1 MGRRSV
7 DKKIMLKKIKKY
19 LHLYKVYVYLHIKF
33 FLTVKNKQ
41 KMSTTTK
48 LTKEFF
54 NTNLDLFFD
63 AYFDTACKE
72 RNIQRLI
79 VIDSRLWI
87 RFMSDSKNL
96 QLNFDLLQDLFNT
109 ELKIWRKEFT
119 EYFA

>member
-1 MGRRSV
+1 MNIICSFAYQ
-7 DKKIMLKKIKKY
+7 I
-19 LHLYKVYVYLHIKF
+19 F
-33 FLTVKNKQ
+33 FNSQNKQ

-63 AYFDTACKE
+63 AYFDTACRE
-72 RNIQRLI
+72 RNIERLI

>member
-1 MGRRSV
+1 M
-7 DKKIMLKKIKKY
+7 
-19 LHLYKVYVYLHIKF
+19 HINF

-72 RNIQRLI
+72 RNIERLI

>member
-1 MGRRSV
+1 MN
-7 DKKIMLKKIKKY
+7 IMCSFAYQI
-19 LHLYKVYVYLHIKF
+19 F
-33 FLTVKNKQ
+33 FNSQKQ
-41 KMSTTTK
+41 TKMSTTTK

-72 RNIQRLI
+72 RNIERLI

>member
-1 MGRRSV
+1 MRTFAYQ
-7 DKKIMLKKIKKY
+7 L
-19 LHLYKVYVYLHIKF
+19 F
-33 FLTVKNKQ
+33 QTVKNNK
-41 KMSTTTK
+41 KMSSTTK

-72 RNIQRLI
+72 KNVERLI

-96 QLNFDLLQDLFNT
+96 QLNFDLLQDLFIN
-109 ELKIWRKEFT
+109 ELKIWREEFT
-119 EYFA
+119 QYFA

>member
-1 MGRRSV
+1 
-7 DKKIMLKKIKKY
+7 
-19 LHLYKVYVYLHIKF
+19 
-33 FLTVKNKQ
+33 
-41 KMSTTTK
+41 MSTTKK
-48 LTKEFF
+48 LTKDFF

-72 RNIQRLI
+72 RNIERLI

-96 QLNFDLLQDLFNT
+96 QLNFDLLQDLFNN

>member
-1 MGRRSV
+1 M
-7 DKKIMLKKIKKY
+7 
-19 LHLYKVYVYLHIKF
+19 HLYKVYVYLHIKF
-33 FLTVKNKQ
+33 FLTVKNNK
-41 KMSTTTK
+41 KMSTTK
-48 LTKEFF
+48 LTKDFF
-54 NTNLDLFFD
+54 NTNLNLFFD
-63 AYFDTACKE
+63 AYFDTACRE
-72 RNIQRLI
+72 RNIERLI

>member
-1 MGRRSV
+1 
-7 DKKIMLKKIKKY
+7 
-19 LHLYKVYVYLHIKF
+19 
-33 FLTVKNKQ
+33 
-41 KMSTTTK
+41 MSTTTK

-72 RNIQRLI
+72 RNIERLI

-96 QLNFDLLQDLFNT
+96 QLNFDLLQDLFNI

>member
-1 MGRRSV
+1 
-7 DKKIMLKKIKKY
+7 ML
-19 LHLYKVYVYLHIKF
+19 
-33 FLTVKNKQ
+33 
-41 KMSTTTK
+41 STTK
-48 LTKEFF
+48 LTKDFF

-72 RNIQRLI
+72 RNIERLI

-96 QLNFDLLQDLFNT
+96 QLNFDLLQDLFNN

>member
-1 MGRRSV
+1 M
-7 DKKIMLKKIKKY
+7 
-19 LHLYKVYVYLHIKF
+19 HLYKVCVNLPINYF
-33 FLTVKNKQ
+33 KQ
-41 KMSTTTK
+41 SKTTKKMSSTTK

-72 RNIQRLI
+72 KNVERLI

-96 QLNFDLLQDLFNT
+96 QLNFDLLQDLFIN

>member
-1 MGRRSV
+1 MC
-7 DKKIMLKKIKKY
+7 IFAYQL
-19 LHLYKVYVYLHIKF
+19 F
-33 FLTVKNKQ
+33 QTVKNKK
-41 KMSTTTK
+41 KMTTTTK

-72 RNIQRLI
+72 KNVERLI

-96 QLNFDLLQDLFNT
+96 QLNFDLLQDLFIN
-109 ELKIWRKEFT
+109 ELKIWREEFT
-119 EYFA
+119 QYFA

>member
-1 MGRRSV
+1 
-7 DKKIMLKKIKKY
+7 
-19 LHLYKVYVYLHIKF
+19 
-33 FLTVKNKQ
+33 
-41 KMSTTTK
+41 MSTTTK

-54 NTNLDLFFD
+54 KTNLDLFFD
-63 AYFDTACKE
+63 AYFDAACKE
-72 RNIQRLI
+72 RNIERLI